1 MNKKTIL
8 TISKSV
14 IIILILLAAVFA
26 LRVPA
31 ADLNSLS
38 NDVKGDYV
46 DAQGLPYFSEM
57 DSYYNLRLTE
67 NFVDHGYAGDE
78 VVNGSVMDMH
88 RYAPDGGELNYEL
101 GIVYVTDLLN
111 DIANMFGS
119 YSVKEVAFWTGA
131 IISSLAVIPA
141 YIFARRLT
149 NDYGAITAALII
161 GLAPNYFAHTF
172 PGFFDTD
179 MFYYIFSLF
188 FILFFME
195 CLKSDNLIYKI
206 IFAVLSILSI
216 GLFSMSWTGYVFYVA
231 LMGLYAVIYLIASFV
246 LKIGNDHVEDYPSRL
261 SWFLHQKDF
270 LSVVLVLVVGF
281 IGLAIL
287 RGFDGVTG
295 IFSQVFGLLNLQSA
309 SVVIGGFPNVLI
321 SVAEMQM
328 PALLG
333 SGMGSA
339 FLANTSGAVNGIGGI
354 LVLFAGLIV
363 LYALIVRLWNLRS
376 AKVKDTSKKPPK
388 SERKS
393 AAEKIDAKYKFKFS
407 LGDLGNFTS
416 SEDLYTTKRIT
427 LMYGLLFIIWTI
439 VACLAV
445 SRGSRFITTLALPF
459 GLMAGIAVGYLVDYI
474 KANEIKD
481 KFLMA
486 IIVLG
491 GFFAAFP
498 LAVINMTYGVLL
510 FAVIIVLGAIFIYAK
525 SNADDLKKLPLKKYL
540 AVIIVVLA
548 LVSPSVCG
556 AYQTADHVVPGTS
569 DPMWDAMTW
578 IDENMPEDTVITS
591 WWDFGYLFE
600 IAADR
605 QVTFDGGS
613 QSGERAF
620 WLGQAMTT
628 DNLELSAG
636 IFRMLDTTGD
646 RAVDALDEINGG
658 NTSQTTSILIDIL
671 PMTASDAKNTLVNT
685 YHLTDTQANEVV
697 SYTHPEN
704 PRPVIFVAS
713 SDMLQKAGWWTYF
726 GQWDFEK
733 QNSTNYQYYL
743 PTSEATVE
751 PGQSAKV
758 NMLNES
764 GMAINVVIDRGTGN
778 NTTTA
783 DIETT
788 YASNGSQIMINGSEY
803 NPLNASRLVIVED
816 GQMVKNESING
827 SNGNYTLFLM
837 GVGNTYTPIIMSNIL
852 ENSMFTRLYLEG
864 GFGQN
869 IFTQVH
875 SEEGVSLWQVNFNNT
890 AAGGA
895 STSTN
900 STN

>member
-31 ADLNSLS
+31 ADLNSLP

-67 NFVDHGYAGDE
+67 NFVDHGHAGDE

-101 GIVYVTDLLN
+101 GIVYVTDFLN

-261 SWFLHQKDF
+261 SWFVHQKDF
-270 LSVVLVLVVGF
+270 LSVVLVLVIGF

-510 FAVIIVLGAIFIYAK
+510 FAVIVVLGAIFIYAK

-540 AVIIVVLA
+540 AVIVVVLA

-569 DPMWDAMTW
+569 DPMWNAMTW

-685 YHLTDTQANEVV
+685 YHLTDAQANEVV

-816 GQMVKNESING
+816 GQIVKNESING
-827 SNGNYTLFLM
+827 SDGNYTLFLM

>member
-1 MNKKTIL
+1 
-8 TISKSV
+8 
-14 IIILILLAAVFA
+14 
-26 LRVPA
+26 
-31 ADLNSLS
+31 
-38 NDVKGDYV
+38 
-46 DAQGLPYFSEM
+46 
-57 DSYYNLRLTE
+57 
-67 NFVDHGYAGDE
+67 
-78 VVNGSVMDMH
+78 
-88 RYAPDGGELNYEL
+88 
-101 GIVYVTDLLN
+101 
-111 DIANMFGS
+111 
-119 YSVKEVAFWTGA
+119 
-131 IISSLAVIPA
+131 
-141 YIFARRLT
+141 
-149 NDYGAITAALII
+149 
-161 GLAPNYFAHTF
+161 
-172 PGFFDTD
+172 
-179 MFYYIFSLF
+179 
-188 FILFFME
+188 
-195 CLKSDNLIYKI
+195 
-206 IFAVLSILSI
+206 
-216 GLFSMSWTGYVFYVA
+216 
-231 LMGLYAVIYLIASFV
+231 
-246 LKIGNDHVEDYPSRL
+246 
-261 SWFLHQKDF
+261 
-270 LSVVLVLVVGF
+270 
-281 IGLAIL
+281 
-287 RGFDGVTG
+287 
-295 IFSQVFGLLNLQSA
+295 
-309 SVVIGGFPNVLI
+309 
-321 SVAEMQM
+321 
-328 PALLG
+328 
-333 SGMGSA
+333 
-339 FLANTSGAVNGIGGI
+339 
-354 LVLFAGLIV
+354 
-363 LYALIVRLWNLRS
+363 
-376 AKVKDTSKKPPK
+376 
-388 SERKS
+388 
-393 AAEKIDAKYKFKFS
+393 
-407 LGDLGNFTS
+407 
-416 SEDLYTTKRIT
+416 
-427 LMYGLLFIIWTI
+427 MYGLLFIIWTV

-540 AVIIVVLA
+540 AVIVVVLA

-569 DPMWDAMTW
+569 DPMWNAMTW

-685 YHLTDTQANEVV
+685 YHLTDAQANEVV

-726 GQWDFEK
+726 GQWDFEE

-816 GQMVKNESING
+816 GQIVKNESING

>member
-14 IIILILLAAVFA
+14 IIVLILLAVVFA
-26 LRVPA
+26 LRAPA
-31 ADLNSLS
+31 ADLNYLPD
-38 NDVKGDYV
+38 DVKGDYV

-67 NFVDHGYAGDE
+67 NFVDHGHAGDE

-88 RYAPDGGELNYEL
+88 RNAPDGGELNYEL
-101 GIVYVTDLLN
+101 GIVYVTDFLHS
-111 DIANMFGS
+111 IANMFGS
-119 YSVKEVAFWTGA
+119 YSVKEVAFWAGA
-131 IISSLAVIPA
+131 IVSCFAVIPA

-206 IFAVLSILSI
+206 IFAILSVISI

-231 LMGLYAVIYLIASFV
+231 LMGLYIVLYLIAMFV
-246 LKIGNDHVEDYPSRL
+246 LKIGNDSVDEYPSRL
-261 SWFLHQKDF
+261 SWFVHQKDF
-270 LSVVLVLVVGF
+270 LSVIMIAVIAF
-281 IGLAIL
+281 IGLGIL
-287 RGFDGVTG
+287 RGFDGILG
-295 IFSQVFGLLNLQSA
+295 IFSQVFGLLDLQSA
-309 SVVIGGFPNVLI
+309 STVVGGFPNVLI

-333 SGMGSA
+333 AGMGSA
-339 FLANTSGAVNGIGGI
+339 FLASTAGAVNGIGGI
-354 LVLFAGLIV
+354 AVLFAGLAV
-363 LYALIVRLWNLRS
+363 LYACVVRLWKLLSKKEVFNP
-376 AKVKDTSKKPPK
+376 SKKPPK
-388 SERKS
+388 DKRIS
-393 AAEKIDAKYKFKFS
+393 AAEKIDKKYKFNLS
-407 LGDLGNFTS
+407 LDGLAKFTS
-416 SEDLYTTKRIT
+416 SDDINKQKRIL
-427 LMYGLLFIIWTI
+427 LMYGLLFIVWTI

-459 GLMAGIAVGYLVDYI
+459 GIMAGVAVGYFVDYV
-474 KANEIKD
+474 KSREIDD
-481 KFLMA
+481 KYLMA
-486 IIVLG
+486 ILVIG
-491 GFFAAFP
+491 GFLAAYP
-498 LAVINMTYGVLL
+498 LATVNMTLGIIL
-510 FAVIIVLGAIFIYAK
+510 FLVIVILGAIFIYAK
-525 SNADDLKKLPLKKYL
+525 GKDNFSFKNVPIKKYI
-540 AVIIVVLA
+540 AVVVIVLA

-556 AYQTADHVVPGTS
+556 AYQTANQVVPSTS
-569 DPMWDAMTW
+569 DPMWDSMEW
-578 IDENMPEDTVITS
+578 IDENMPEDVVITS

-613 QSGERAF
+613 QTGQRAF

-646 RAVDALDEINGG
+646 RATDALTNMTGSAGEATD
-658 NTSQTTSILIDIL
+658 ILIEIL
-671 PMTASDAKNTLVNT
+671 PMTAADARNTLINS
-685 YHLTDTQANEVV
+685 HGLTAAQADEVI
-697 SYTHPEN
+697 SYTHPDN
-704 PRPVIFVAS
+704 PRPVVFVAS
-713 SDMLQKAGWWTYF
+713 SDMLQKAGWWSYF
-726 GQWDFEK
+726 GQWDFDA

-743 PTSEATVE
+743 PSSEITVE
-751 PGQSAKV
+751 PGQQGSLTL
-758 NMLNES
+758 LNET
-764 GMAINVVIDRGTGN
+764 GMAVNVNIDRTGN
-778 NTTTA
+778 NTTA
-783 DIETT
+783 DVETV
-788 YASNGSQIMINGSEY
+788 YANNGSQIMINGTEY
-803 NPLNASRLVIVED
+803 NPLDASRLVIIENGQVVTNQSISGSED
-816 GQMVKNESING
+816 
-827 SNGNYTLFLM
+827 GNYTLFML
-837 GVGNTYTPIIMSNIL
+837 GVNNTYTPILMSNIL

-864 GFGQN
+864 GFGQD

-875 SEEGVSLWQVNFNNT
+875 SEQGVSLWQVNFNNT

-895 STSTN
+895 VTSTN
-900 STN
+900 NTN